1 MSENEQREW
10 TLEQLRAL
18 PPVEKD
24 FRTPE
29 GAILCLED
37 AYRRRNIEA
46 ACACKNFM
54 IEGTVALLNLDPD
67 LARDPETR
75 KRNAKLLEWSYR
87 KETTAYW
94 PDLDG
99 AESFFIGRQ
108 PYADGIEVVTE
119 IQRLRDGSLNKL
131 NVLVAKTKEGW
142 CVLNTVTDDE
152 LGM

>member
-1 MSENEQREW
+1 MPENKEPEW

-18 PPVEKD
+18 PHVEKD

-54 IEGTVALLNLDPD
+54 IEGALALLNLDPD

-75 KRNAKLLEWSYR
+75 KRNARLLEWSYR
-87 KETTAYW
+87 KETAASW

-99 AESFFIGRQ
+99 AESFFVDRQ
-108 PYADGIEVVTE
+108 SYCDGIVVVTE
-119 IQRLRDGSLNKL
+119 VRRLRDGSFSQLY
-131 NVLVAKTKEGW
+131 VLVAKTKDGW
-142 CVLNTVTDDE
+142 CVLNTIADDE
-152 LGM
+152 L